1 MDFGFQS
8 SAWVLPAR
16 LEKTS
21 APEEAAR
28 MNRRRFRYS
37 FSSVI
42 SEERISVAR
51 RISMAY
57 LAFLQ
62 ESQIVAHS
70 IHEEKDQSRERSVL
84 RSDPA
89 LALMDYDVAIR

>member
-1 MDFGFQS
+1 
-8 SAWVLPAR
+8 
-16 LEKTS
+16 
-21 APEEAAR
+21 
-28 MNRRRFRYS
+28 
-37 FSSVI
+37 
-42 SEERISVAR
+42 
-51 RISMAY
+51 MAY